1 MLRVPNVLLIIAF
14 FMLGERFVLEPLH
27 DLMDTEPTL
36 TWADRTLY
44 LLDLLLI
51 TWFGYWLNDLHDY
64 VADQVNRPDRALPA
78 QRLKASHVRWMAWSA
93 FTSGLLICIYLGVS
107 YDRVPFILTYPI
119 AGLLLWAYARYGKPM
134 GFLGNLVV
142 SFLIA
147 CLPLLLILPEL
158 DLFEAFRGE
167 HPMRWT
173 ALFQVS
179 LCYMGL
185 IFLINLVREMVKD
198 MEDERGDREQA
209 GKSLVILLGK
219 QPTAHVVS
227 AFLVAVVT
235 LQVMLNLLL
244 GSAVLSNVFTA
255 VIILLAILTTYWVQR
270 KTGPLEMGRASKI
283 LKLIMLIGL
292 LELILF
298 QGLL

>member
-1 MLRVPNVLLIIAF
+1 
-14 FMLGERFVLEPLH
+14 
-27 DLMDTEPTL
+27 
-36 TWADRTLY
+36 
-44 LLDLLLI
+44 
-51 TWFGYWLNDLHDY
+51 
-64 VADQVNRPDRALPA
+64 
-78 QRLKASHVRWMAWSA
+78 
-93 FTSGLLICIYLGVS
+93 
-107 YDRVPFILTYPI
+107 
-119 AGLLLWAYARYGKPM
+119 
-134 GFLGNLVV
+134 
-142 SFLIA
+142 
-147 CLPLLLILPEL
+147 
-158 DLFEAFRGE
+158 
-167 HPMRWT
+167 
-173 ALFQVS
+173 
-179 LCYMGL
+179 MGL